1 MWRVLVSVSSA
12 SGWSFSLFSSP
23 ASRRKAAPEP
33 RLRIRDLAWSPDGQR
48 ALLEAID
55 LEVGDGELLGL
66 IGPNGSGKTSL
77 LRCAYRF
84 QRPCSGSVELGG
96 EALWQRS
103 PRWSAQRVAVV
114 LQEFPQDFGLRVHE
128 VAAMGRTPHKGLF
141 DGDDGEDRRL
151 VDEALA
157 RVGLSERAQQDFA
170 RLSGGE
176 KQRALLARALVQQPQ
191 LLILDEPTNHLDP
204 RYQIELLR
212 QIKSLGLATLA
223 SFHDL
228 NLAAAFCDR
237 LCVIDQGRLVAVG
250 TPAEVLTA
258 ELLQQVFGVQALVDT
273 HPLAGYPRITWI
285 V

>member
-1 MWRVLVSVSSA
+1 MSVNSA
-12 SGWSFSLFSSP
+12 AGWPASLFSPP
-23 ASRRKAAPEP
+23 ASRHTTAPEP

-48 ALLEAID
+48 VLLEAID
-55 LEVGDGELLGL
+55 LQIGDGELLGL

-84 QRPCSGSVELGG
+84 QRPSGGSVELDG
-96 EALWQRS
+96 EALWQRP

-141 DGDDGEDRRL
+141 DGDDAEDQRL
-151 VDEALA
+151 VDQALA
-157 RVGLSERAQQDFA
+157 RVGLSGLAQQPFA
-170 RLSGGE
+170 CLSGGE

-204 RYQIELLR
+204 RYQLELLG
-212 QIKSLGLATLA
+212 QIKALGLATLA

-237 LCVIDQGRLVAVG
+237 LCVLDQGRLVAVG

-258 ELLQQVFGVQALVDT
+258 ELLQQVFGVRALVDT
-273 HPLAGYPRITWI
+273 HPLAGHPRITWI